1 MALQQATRLLQVKT
15 PLGDNKLVLTSLS
28 GAEYISDL
36 FRFELEL
43 IGDDIQ
49 IRSEDVIGK
58 DFGFSLEKKSGERDH
73 YHGIVSEFA
82 VSGTDRKGR
91 SSFRATVVPW
101 FWLLTQTT
109 DCRIFQEKTV
119 PEIVEQVFQDLGHS
133 DFENRLQK
141 SYETLEYCVQYRE
154 TDFDFVSR
162 LLEREG
168 IFYFFERSENKHLLV
183 LADSASSY
191 EKSEEFEVE
200 LPPDHSSIA
209 IKDHLTEWEHRFAFH
224 SGGASHTDYNF
235 KTPKTSLRVETT
247 SINTQKNNDSS
258 KYQLYDVYPGE
269 HLTSAEGVDRLSVR
283 MEETEVCQD
292 VVNAAGFC
300 KTFRPA
306 QTFKVTEHH
315 TESEIGK
322 TYVITRIEHTAHEP
336 LAYETGADDAVGI
349 YSNTFTCIPDSTVF
363 RPKRKTP
370 LPRVTGVQT
379 AVVVGPA
386 GDEIYTDEYGRV
398 KVQFHWDREGK
409 LDENSSRWV
418 RASHAM
424 AGRQWGFMAIPRI
437 GQEVVVEF
445 LEGNPDRPLIV
456 GSVYNADQM
465 PHYSLPEEKTKSYI
479 KTNSTSG
486 GDGYNEL
493 MFEDKKDDERLFLH
507 AQKDMDT
514 RVLNDSKTR
523 VINNRHQIIGAE
535 QDGNKTGDQC
545 ELVYQDKHLNVKRNQ
560 IEHIEGNL
568 QLMVGN
574 GDADDGGQIDVVSE
588 KDWIQSVG
596 GDLSETVEGAKKVKL
611 KGGKSEQITGD
622 LNCKTSAK
630 TAFEA
635 GQEVHIKAGM
645 KVIIEAGVQMS
656 LVGPGGFI
664 DIGPAGVTIQGIM
677 VKINSG
683 GSAGSGSGCSPEAP
697 AAAEQAAPQ
706 APAMAWDSNTG
717 QKSN

>member
-15 PLGDNKLVLTSLS
+15 PLGENELVLTRFTGS
-28 GAEYISDL
+28 EYISGL

-43 IGDDIQ
+43 VGDDIQ
-49 IRSEDVIGK
+49 VRSEDVIGK
-58 DFGFSLEKKSGERDH
+58 EFGFSVEKKSGGRDH

-82 VSGTDRKGR
+82 VSGTDVKGR
-91 SSFRATVVPW
+91 SSFKATVVPW
-101 FWLLTQTT
+101 LWLLTQTT
-109 DCRIFQEKTV
+109 DCRIFQNKTV
-119 PEIVEQVFQDLGHS
+119 PEIVEQIFQDLGHS
-133 DFENRLQK
+133 DFENQLNK
-141 SYETLEYCVQYRE
+141 SCETLEYCVQYRE
-154 TDFDFVSR
+154 SDFTFVSR
-162 LLEREG
+162 LMEREG
-168 IFYFFERSENKHLLV
+168 IFYFFKRTEGKHTLV
-183 LADSASSY
+183 MADAVSNY
-191 EKSEEFEVE
+191 EKCEEYEVE
-200 LPPDHSSIA
+200 LPSDHGSIA
-209 IKDHLTEWEHRFAFH
+209 IRDHLTEWERRFAFH

-247 SINTQKNNDSS
+247 SINIPKNNGSDN
-258 KYQLYDVYPGE
+258 YQLYDVYPGE
-269 HLTSAEGVDRLSVR
+269 HLTSAEGSTRLGVR
-283 MEETEVCQD
+283 MEETEVSQD
-292 VVNAAGFC
+292 VAYGESVC

-306 QTFKVTEHH
+306 RTFKITDHH
-315 TESEIGK
+315 TESEIGLS
-322 TYVITRIEHTAHEP
+322 YVVTEIEHEAVEP
-336 LAYETGADDAVGI
+336 LAYETGIADSVGI
-349 YSNTFTCIPDSTVF
+349 YTNRFQCIPEKTVF
-363 RPKRKTP
+363 RPIRSTP

-418 RASHAM
+418 RVSHAV

-437 GQEVVVEF
+437 GQEVVIEF

-465 PHYSLPEEKTKSYI
+465 PHYELPGEKTKSYI
-479 KTNSTSG
+479 KTNSSLG

-493 MFEDKKDDERLFLH
+493 LFEDKKDDERLFLH
-507 AQKDMDT
+507 AQKNMDT
-514 RVLNDSKTR
+514 RVLNDSKAR
-523 VINNRHQIIGAE
+523 IINNRHQIIGAE
-535 QDGNKTGDQC
+535 NDGKKAGDQC

-560 IEHIEGNL
+560 IEHIEGNF

-574 GDADDGGQIDVVSE
+574 GDADGGQVDIVNE

-596 GDLSETVEGAKKVKL
+596 GSLSETVDGVKKVKL
-611 KGGKSEQITGD
+611 KDGKHEDITGD
-622 LNCKTSAK
+622 YNCRTSVK
-630 TAFEA
+630 TAFDA

-645 KVIIEAGVQMS
+645 KVIVEAGVQIS

-697 AAAEQAAPQ
+697 AEPEQAAPQ
-706 APAMAWDSNTG
+706 EPAMAWDSKTG